1 MISEYTPF
9 FISCSAIIFLFIVI
23 LSESLKNK
31 KIDCILSFLMVI
43 MYVVILGLR
52 NYSIGSDT
60 EAYVSNFING
70 NRNFEFLFTL
80 ITDVIRFFTNDPSNY
95 LLILSIIYGVNIFIA
110 YFIFGRNVNSHIIIF
125 IFCVLFSQSMLT
137 GTINYFRQ
145 PLGFSF
151 LLVGLA
157 LYTVKNRLNVIVLLL
172 FLSSILIHYSNIV
185 LLFAIIIFRFL
196 SLRTALLI
204 LLLSL
209 FLFLLGFGDYV
220 INNYG
225 NYYIIQ
231 RTLARHIYFNVRRS
245 ETTIYLNILMYTFHL
260 VIFLYFYKKDNIL
273 FFRRLIKTYIS
284 IFSLS
289 IFMSFNR
296 ELAIRHYIILQYL
309 IPILYMYILSSNAI
323 SNSFKSLVKIFFIFY
338 TLLYL
343 FYLLNRSWFVDQ
355 FIGNIIH

>member
-1 MISEYTPF
+1 MISEYSPV
-9 FISCSAIIFLFIVI
+9 FISLSAIIYLFVAI
-23 LSESLKNK
+23 LSDSFKNK
-31 KIDCILSFLMVI
+31 KIDYILSFLMVI

-52 NYSIGSDT
+52 DYSIGSDT

-80 ITDVIRFFTNDPSNY
+80 FTDVIRSFTDNPSNY
-95 LLILSIIYGVNIFIA
+95 LLILSIIYGINIFIA
-110 YFIFGRNVNSHIIIF
+110 YFIFGRNVNSQIIIF
-125 IFCVLFSQSMLT
+125 IFFVLFSQAMLT

-145 PLGFSF
+145 SLGFSF
-151 LLVGLA
+151 LLIGLA
-157 LYTVKNRLNVIVLLL
+157 LYTVKNRLNLIILLL
-172 FLSSILIHYSNIV
+172 FLASVLIHNANIILI
-185 LLFAIIIFRFL
+185 FCIIFFRFF
-196 SLRTALLI
+196 SLRTALLF

-209 FLFLLGFGDYV
+209 FLFLLGFGDYIV
-220 INNYG
+220 NNFS

-245 ETTIYLNILMYTFHL
+245 ETTIYLNILMYMFHL
-260 VIFLYFYKKDNIL
+260 AIFLYFYKKDNNF

-296 ELAIRHYIILQYL
+296 ELAIRHYIMLQYL
-309 IPILYMYILSSNAI
+309 IPILYMCILSSNVI